1 MPWMNPFN
9 FCRTVLLRSRTDK
22 SAVLRTLIW
31 SRPDKRKRALL
42 AEHTLQLQ
50 QGACLHILLFC
61 IALMEGVGDRKPL
74 PWRGMHAPS
83 RPSSVVA
90 QDQQPKLT
98 YQRQAATFAASTCH
112 RHIGSRSGILGRCR
126 FPLPSFPS
134 GTPHLT
140 SPHVPYLITPLPAV
154 RSNSLPPLLRLQRS
168 AEHGT
173 PHRSVELCLH
183 CHCDR

>member
-140 SPHVPYLITPLPAV
+140 CLI
-154 RSNSLPPLLRLQRS
+154 
-168 AEHGT
+168 
-173 PHRSVELCLH
+173 
-183 CHCDR
+183 